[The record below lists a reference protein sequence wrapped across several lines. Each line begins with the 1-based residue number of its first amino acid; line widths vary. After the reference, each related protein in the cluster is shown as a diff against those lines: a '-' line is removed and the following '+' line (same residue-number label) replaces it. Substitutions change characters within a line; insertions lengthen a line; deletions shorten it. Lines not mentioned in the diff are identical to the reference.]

1 MEMKSVTKPQTMGKR
16 KQYEAGT
23 KTDASPVPK
32 RLKESKT
39 SKKKPVKGK
48 KEPVR
53 RKEKDAKPESEK
65 KPQKK
70 IKSKVSEHRASTVTE
85 EEVEEGQPEGGEDDL
100 SPEERRVLERKMKKL
115 RNKEEKKRLKTE
127 GKTVKKHEM
136 EKASA
141 TQLALEYLTCW
152 SEKRA
157 EWKFQKTRQ
166 TWLLQH
172 MFDTEKIPEEHFAVL
187 LTYLEGLRGS
197 ARDTTVQKAEALVRE
212 LEGEGAQ
219 QSGGQ
224 QRAQRARE
232 VVQLLS

>member
-1 MEMKSVTKPQTMGKR
+1 MGKR
-16 KQYEAGT
+16 KDYEADT
-23 KTDASPVPK
+23 KTEASPVPK

-39 SKKKPVKGK
+39 SKKTPVKDK

-53 RKEKDAKPESEK
+53 RKGKDAKTESEK
-65 KPQKK
+65 KPQKRTTK
-70 IKSKVSEHRASTVTE
+70 AKVSEHRASAVTE
-85 EEVEEGQPEGGEDDL
+85 EEVEEEQPEGGEDDL
-100 SPEERRVLERKMKKL
+100 SPEEKRVLERKMKKL
-115 RNKEEKKRLKTE
+115 RNKEEKNRMKAE

-152 SEKRA
+152 SEKRK
-157 EWKFQKTRQ
+157 EWRFQKTRQ

-187 LTYLEGLRGS
+187 LSYLEGLKGG

-219 QSGGQ
+219 QSDGQ